1 MPGKERKGPRQAR
14 PSQPKAHQALAV
26 LAFLARCP
34 LCSSRTVAAARKEQG
49 PETEA
54 AQASM
59 GQGSPSVATEG
70 QHAGRY

>member
-1 MPGKERKGPRQAR
+1 MP
-14 PSQPKAHQALAV
+14 V
-26 LAFLARCP
+26 LLVP
-34 LCSSRTVAAARKEQG
+34 NPNVAAARKEQG

-70 QHAGRY
+70 QHAGKY